1 MLRNGTQNRDCHI
14 VGTTNNLRQ
23 APSQNGLD
31 DEGFS
36 GKYIFFSYSLP
47 WGFWGYTGGFLSS
60 LIFFF
65 FAPSITSLFI

>member
-1 MLRNGTQNRDCHI
+1 MLRNGTQNRDRHI

-36 GKYIFFSYSLP
+36 GNIYFFLTL
-47 WGFWGYTGGFLSS
+47 FLGGFGAILGA
-60 LIFFF
+60 F
-65 FAPSITSLFI
+65 